1 MIETFYSV
9 LIVSSPS
16 SFTQVVPSLFPE
28 TSFYPVK
35 IVESALQ
42 ARRTQLFRTY
52 DLVIINA
59 PLKDES
65 GIALALDAGE
75 KKESSVLF
83 LSPPSSFSEV
93 EAKVKGCGIYTLKK
107 PLSLEQISNA
117 VRWLTVSAERI
128 KTMEAERIKV
138 EEKMEEIK
146 IVTRAKLILI
156 HDLKM
161 SEEEAQKFI
170 IKEAMDKSITKKEEA
185 GIIINTYRPL

>member
-65 GIALALDAGE
+65 GISLALDAGE

-83 LSPPSSFSEV
+83 LSPSSSFSEV

-107 PLSLEQISNA
+107 PLSLDQISNA
-117 VRWLTVSAERI
+117 VRWLVVSTERI
-128 KTMEAERIKV
+128 KTMEEERIKV

-156 HDLKM
+156 QDLKM
-161 SEEEAQKFI
+161 SEEEAQRFI

>member
-65 GIALALDAGE
+65 GISLALDAGE

-83 LSPPSSFSEV
+83 LSPSSSFSEV

-107 PLSLEQISNA
+107 PLSLDQISNA
-117 VRWLTVSAERI
+117 VRWLVVSTERI
-128 KTMEAERIKV
+128 KTMQEERIKV

-156 HDLKM
+156 QDLKM
-161 SEEEAQKFI
+161 SEEEAQRFI